1 MCRSIGFTDKSPEK
15 DPNSSGAEADT
26 SDDSS
31 SEDNWKIIDSSDNDI
46 DKAIEENATK
56 QNLTVVN
63 IKNIIHVS
71 EHCLNRLNQT
81 SSGPSYVFGIE
92 R

>member
-1 MCRSIGFTDKSPEK
+1 VKPNLEYTGILYKLNLPEK

-31 SEDNWKIIDSSDNDI
+31 SEDNWKIIDSSDNEI

-71 EHCLNRLNQT
+71 TLNT
-81 SSGPSYVFGIE
+81 V
-92 R
+92 